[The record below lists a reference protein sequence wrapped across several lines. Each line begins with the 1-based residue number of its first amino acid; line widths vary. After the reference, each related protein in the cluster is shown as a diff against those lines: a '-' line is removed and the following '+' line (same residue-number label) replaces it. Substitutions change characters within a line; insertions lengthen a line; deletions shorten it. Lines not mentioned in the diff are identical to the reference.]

1 MEINLNKVASL
12 VIGKKNSVG
21 FPGKNIMK
29 INGFPSCEY
38 SFMAS
43 KKLVGGGERCA
54 SLDKR
59 SSRGLL
65 ANRIIFD
72 NLSIGRRT
80 VALTKRHQLWAVKTM
95 ISTWTEVVGC
105 DVQPRVKVDVT

>member
-1 MEINLNKVASL
+1 MIL
-12 VIGKKNSVG
+12 VVG
-21 FPGKNIMK
+21 LVPQWGLWVRN
-29 INGFPSCEY
+29 NGYLSWRSTY
-38 SFMAS
+38 SFCGHHCLEFMAS

-80 VALTKRHQLWAVKTM
+80 VAITKRHQLWAVKTM
-95 ISTWTEVVGC
+95 ISTWTDVVGC
-105 DVQPRVKVDVT
+105 DVKPRVIVDKTT